1 MRFGWQS
8 SECALGLKKEC
19 HIFEEKNNPLKKL
32 RSTGETC
39 FDGREASCVERKN
52 KSDGVGGSCEC
63 VESKGEEVKV
73 KDDFSRELEVQLPW
87 LFCSTCVCK
96 VLGGK
101 FA

>member
-1 MRFGWQS
+1 MVKH
-8 SECALGLKKEC
+8 ALMAER
-19 HIFEEKNNPLKKL
+19 HPAL
-32 RSTGETC
+32 RGKTIS
-39 FDGREASCVERKN
+39 
-52 KSDGVGGSCEC
+52 GVGGSCEW
-63 VESKGEEVKV
+63 VESEGEEVKV

>member
-1 MRFGWQS
+1 MSKG
-8 SECALGLKKEC
+8 ALSLKREC
-19 HIFEEKNNPLKKL
+19 HIFGVKNNPLKKL
-32 RSTGETC
+32 TSGKTC
-39 FDGREASCVERKN
+39 FDGREASSVDRKN
-52 KSDGVGGSCEC
+52 NSDGVGGSCEW

-87 LFCSTCVCK
+87 FFCSTCVCK